1 MKSGITALTGLAA
14 VALAGQAMGTVQFT
28 NFSEFESTEATEVST
43 VDGAFWAS
51 MGVVFQTGQI
61 SGEISAGN
69 VINWTLVSPLLTVY
83 SNDDAVSGQNFIGAY
98 NTNRLDSVLMQFD
111 AEDVNFVSLHTD
123 LALEGADLVRLIALR
138 QVAGGFEVLNY
149 MEAWDN
155 ALTMQDSY
163 MEVFTGDTMMTHAIF
178 QITTERE
185 GFDNLT
191 FGNAVIPAPGAGALA
206 MAGLVMV
213 GRRHRR

>member
-1 MKSGITALTGLAA
+1 MKSGITALAGLAA

-28 NFSEFESTEATEVST
+28 NFSEFENAEATEVNT

-61 SGEISAGN
+61 SGEVSVGST
-69 VINWTLVSPLLTVY
+69 INWTLVSPLLTVY

-155 ALTMQDSY
+155 ALTLEDSY

-178 QITTERE
+178 QVMTERE

-191 FGNAVIPAPGAGALA
+191 FGNAIVPAPGAGALA
-206 MAGLVMV
+206 MVGLAMV
-213 GRRHRR
+213 GRRRRR

>member
-1 MKSGITALTGLAA
+1 M
-14 VALAGQAMGTVQFT
+14 AGQAMGTVQFT
-28 NFSEFESTEATEVST
+28 NFSEFESSESTEVST
-43 VDGAFWAS
+43 ADGAFWAS

-61 SGEISAGN
+61 AGDINVGN

-83 SNDDAVSGQNFIGAY
+83 SNDDAVSGRNFIGAY
-98 NTNRLDSVLMQFD
+98 DTNRLDSVLMQFD

-138 QVAGGFEVLNY
+138 QVDGGFEVLNY

-155 ALTMQDSY
+155 ALTLEDSY
-163 MEVFTGDTMMTHAIF
+163 MEVFTGDTAMTHAIF
-178 QITTERE
+178 QVNTERE

-191 FGNAVIPAPGAGALA
+191 FGNAVIPAPGASLLA
-206 MAGLVMV
+206 ISGIAMV
-213 GRRHRR
+213 GRRRRR